1 MDYGD
6 KLKDILRRVI
16 TEADEEDDVG
26 AGESDNFMDDD
37 SGGDDMGGDEDVGA
51 GESDNFMDDDSGG
64 DDMGGDE
71 DVGAGESDN
80 FMDDDSGGD
89 DMGGDEDVGAGE
101 SDNFMDDDSGGDDM
115 GGDDSGSDDMGE
127 DDIGE
132 GESDNFMDDEG
143 GGDDSGGEEGGDES
157 TEDTGEE
164 GDESSE
170 EGGEEGEEYDLNKIE
185 EELFS
190 SLTPEQIAIKNHEL
204 KNQFIEV
211 YSIIG
216 STLVRINDIPKS
228 NDNINIL
235 KFITEK
241 LLELREMIDYN
252 ITVAYSTRTY
262 IENNIIY
269 QQCIAT
275 LNAIADIIDN
285 IPNVNGGESN
295 AEAEENGE
303 EDLGEPVEP
312 DESEETNTLDVSDS
326 SMSDY
331 QEESVNYNSDY
342 NTLF

>member
-1 MDYGD
+1 MNYRDKYRDLMRSVVNEINVGGQQIDNENDDDDNDNFMDDSGNTNDNSSTPAPDDNAGD
-6 KLKDILRRVI
+6 
-16 TEADEEDDVG
+16 TTPPADDTNTTTDDVDDVGAGESDNFMDDGDGEGGDDTGTDDGSGDDTDDVG

-37 SGGDDMGGDEDVGA
+37 SNGGD
-51 GESDNFMDDDSGG
+51 
-64 DDMGGDE
+64 
-71 DVGAGESDN
+71 
-80 FMDDDSGGD
+80 
-89 DMGGDEDVGAGE
+89 
-101 SDNFMDDDSGGDDM
+101 
-115 GGDDSGSDDMGE
+115 
-127 DDIGE
+127 
-132 GESDNFMDDEG
+132 
-143 GGDDSGGEEGGDES
+143 
-157 TEDTGEE
+157 DTGEE
-164 GDESSE
+164 GSE
-170 EGGEEGEEYDLNKIE
+170 ETTDDTGNEEGSENGEEDYDLNKIE
-185 EELFS
+185 DELFS

-235 KFITEK
+235 KFVTEK

-295 AEAEENGE
+295 AEKEEENK
-303 EDLGEPVEP
+303 EDEKGVPVEP
-312 DESEETNTLDVSDS
+312 DDTKQVQTLDVSDS

-331 QEESVNYNSDY
+331 QEESANISSDY
-342 NTLF
+342 NDLF

>member
-1 MDYGD
+1 MDKYNELLRQVLNEINVGG
-6 KLKDILRRVI
+6 KDIDNENDDDNDNFMDDGGNDNNDQS
-16 TEADEEDDVG
+16 TDDTAGSDDAGGDDDDVG

-37 SGGDDMGGDEDVGA
+37 SGGDDTGDAGSDDAGEDDDVGA

-64 DDMGGDE
+64 DDE
-71 DVGAGESDN
+71 
-80 FMDDDSGGD
+80 GGD
-89 DMGGDEDVGAGE
+89 DA
-101 SDNFMDDDSGGDDM
+101 
-115 GGDDSGSDDMGE
+115 GGDDSG
-127 DDIGE
+127 E
-132 GESDNFMDDEG
+132 GE
-143 GGDDSGGEEGGDES
+143 
-157 TEDTGEE
+157 EDTGDDNTEE
-164 GDESSE
+164 TNE
-170 EGGEEGEEYDLNKIE
+170 EEDYDLDKIE
-185 EELFS
+185 DELFS

-204 KNQFIEV
+204 KQQFIEV
-211 YSIIG
+211 YTIIG

-252 ITVAYSTRTY
+252 ITTAYATRTY

-295 AEAEENGE
+295 AEKTEENE
-303 EDLGEPVEP
+303 EDDKGVPVEP
-312 DESEETNTLDVSDS
+312 DDTQQVKSLDVSDS

-331 QEESVNYNSDY
+331 QEESTDYNS
-342 NTLF
+342 LF